1 MTVSDDT
8 PANES
13 EATADRFQ
21 WIFELHDLQSLFGQR
36 VSTRLTDQ
44 ALRDLTVASHGD
56 NAHEVRL
63 AWHLLLDTM
72 GPVLTSLFIRSNA
85 WRSFCP
91 APDHD
96 AGTPSL
102 RVVWRKGGTQVVA
115 RLLYANEVPTG
126 VRFDQE

>member
-1 MTVSDDT
+1 MTDDM

-13 EATADRFQ
+13 EATAARFQ
-21 WIFELHDLQSLFGQR
+21 WVFELPDLTTLFGQR
-36 VSTRLTDQ
+36 VSARLADQ

-63 AWHLLLDTM
+63 AWHLLADTL

-85 WRSFCP
+85 WRDFCP
-91 APDHD
+91 EPDHD
-96 AGTPSL
+96 AGTPST
-102 RVVWRKGGTQVVA
+102 RVVWRKHGTQVVA
-115 RLLYANEVPTG
+115 RLQYNNDVPIG